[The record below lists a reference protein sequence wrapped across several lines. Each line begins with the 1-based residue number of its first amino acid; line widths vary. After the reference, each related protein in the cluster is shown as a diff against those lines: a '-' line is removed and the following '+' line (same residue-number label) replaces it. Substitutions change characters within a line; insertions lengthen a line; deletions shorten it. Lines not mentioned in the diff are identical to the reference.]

1 MILCGFRD
9 FLARFLLLLFLA
21 FLSHSLM
28 FTTSSTMEDDYR
40 VVDWPEFEPKNKTW
54 KGALKINELK
64 GESTIEFM
72 LW

>member
-1 MILCGFRD
+1 
-9 FLARFLLLLFLA
+9 
-21 FLSHSLM
+21 
-28 FTTSSTMEDDYR
+28 MEDDYR

>member
-1 MILCGFRD
+1 MVFSV
-9 FLARFLLLLFLA
+9 FLTCLPLLLFLA
-21 FLSHSLM
+21 FLSCSLT
-28 FTTSSTMEDDYR
+28 FATSSTMEDDYR

-54 KGALKINELK
+54 KGTLEINELK